1 MNDNSKK
8 RSNSFRKLFPNLF
21 FTHRSK
27 DKNTNKEYGTGH
39 KNVAELQANK
49 NQYQNPRTLVDK
61 NTFIQD
67 SDVTQER
74 IYENLSA
81 SHRSG
86 NDRIVDLSSNH
97 SSSSTLV
104 SDNVKKQIDFS
115 DQPKNEN
122 YYTTYMAR
130 PQVPPKPQGEIIQ
143 STSPRPQKLNDF
155 NTIQYPD
162 VYYHSLE
169 KLIDKITPL
178 DEIEI
183 YKASQAQANPASVGA
198 EIKRVSTK
206 FLISPKK
213 EAEVRTIQPTRAR
226 SLSLDKNNS
235 HNIPNQNDDL
245 ARNHDYVKKPY
256 NYSAP
261 TSPVAATQ
269 KRPNI
274 PKTVSPYGHVR
285 KTMLETEE
293 KRNSIS
299 RASLGNKSTPS
310 PRPQHL
316 DITIPT
322 SPRNNNGDNDKE
334 KTRQKIE
341 AFYWQKLKEL
351 KEKED
356 EQLLKQSL
364 DNIRI
369 SPQKF
374 NTVYSSSNCSTPS
387 SFVTEPKS
395 YSLPRGRDLNYNMAQ
410 PIYALPPFVR
420 GAPER
425 RTDSFIRNHTSDAD
439 TDIVYRQMRK
449 SSSRTTSPV
458 VNRQMPIFQRG
469 SLTPDGRH
477 NIYQPKRVSFEEQY
491 AKTSLSNNSEIP
503 KSVALDVKL
512 SNDSYKILSA
522 RNALFPGKIN
532 SSVTQD
538 YGTPPKP
545 PVRTTSV
552 DSVGKTY
559 KIINKNTAYLVRG
572 NHSVYSESES
582 GSEAGEIQKIL
593 QRPSHNEEDWHVD
606 GSRMDG
612 GLSDGEAGRVPPRGR
627 PSRRED
633 PRRHTLA
640 GNHLYLHPHH
650 PNQINSLEL
659 ERNAPVTTA
668 KNMPE
673 YATVTKYRDVNQKM
687 LDPRMRKHPLQRNY
701 PPTNN
706 ALLFE
711 DDPGVMSEVETA
723 STGFRRGGKQRSS
736 LPVVRTPSKTLER
749 PLGLVFL
756 QYRNETKRAL
766 LPNEITS
773 IDTVK
778 ALFVRSFP
786 KQLTMQYMESPMVK
800 IYIHDSSKDMFYEL
814 EDVRS
819 HLHDIRDRSV
829 LRLFESNDIGGGVF
843 PGAVGVGSVSMPAA
857 ATTCPTT
864 SNWDQEQSY
873 FSEPEIDSEYHHHV
887 HKSKVKAPAY
897 YMGTQAPS
905 TLPRGG
911 AIIRAFSPAAPP
923 VPADRVKPIT
933 TNVPTKPLRYAPGTG
948 SERCFPFADCPRVT
962 EQLYTITGDGY
973 VSSPERSASRPPYE
987 DPYYTQFLGQAART
1001 NITPLIDEEASDS
1014 VIIDDSYQLYGV
1026 NAITT
1031 APRPMPRPPFDA
1043 RLTTQVDDMQRLRV
1057 EKMER
1062 QLANL
1067 TGLVQKALQVPGATP
1082 APAAAPRQE
1091 FQTYQPRPATTDPV
1105 RFTSEERPPKLG
1117 RDRFQKSVSFE
1128 KSVSFSDDPPDMN
1141 SPKQHSP
1148 QHSADT
1154 KPAKPAIKSSTLPR
1168 TSSQERDRLKP
1179 APPPKPAGLVSQQLP
1194 LAPQRTYTLNVGPD
1208 FFNQLRMLQKQ
1219 SHDLRIET
1227 RNLRRSTLSQAIQ
1240 MRQLMADTIV
1250 KIGAIAASYC
1260 EHDPDS
1266 QLSREEEI
1274 YRQDMLLLENDL
1286 YELEATVERL
1296 RGQAA
1301 NRETRVN
1308 MADIERIAMVLSKSS
1323 KTVADWKLKF
1333 PILQDTMK
1341 VKLASEM
1348 EKVVRKE
1355 KMLEDEPERLE
1366 LALRRC
1372 KKLTGTLV
1380 TLKRLACVQ
1389 EQRLPITDG
1398 RTSSGSSQS
1407 SSLTAGPS
1415 SEEFTPESTCHL
1427 ATSHNKGTGGVIP
1440 IRTTTNR
1447 GTTDVRPE
1455 NALDALLD
1463 ELQTFAKPSERAA
1476 RTEGPLRRLH
1486 SYPSGSDTD
1495 ASPPV
1500 RARGQHPPKPP
1511 VPERHP
1517 ELLALAARRAPP
1529 PPPPRTTSRSPLASP
1544 TSPSS
1549 PRADSDSCRSNHE
1562 SNYDEKGN
1570 SRQAVL
1576 EQRHQELLKKQK
1588 ALQEQY
1594 ARLQMIHRSGPTM
1607 PPNVQLELKKTGS
1620 ESNLLT
1626 KMNLNL
1632 APATISG
1639 SMTHL
1644 AADSERKRNE
1654 ISDTEVL
1661 SPQSNKTPD
1670 AMPTTNKVYE
1680 TDIL

>member
-1 MNDNSKK
+1 MNDNKK
-8 RSNSFRKLFPNLF
+8 RTSSFRKIFPNLF
-21 FTHRSK
+21 FSHRSRDKSVNK
-27 DKNTNKEYGTGH
+27 DFENGKKI
-39 KNVAELQANK
+39 AESKTNK
-49 NQYQNPRTLVDK
+49 NQYQNPRKILDTETK
-61 NTFIQD
+61 IQE
-67 SDVTQER
+67 TEYTNER
-74 IYENLSA
+74 IYENLSMTY
-81 SHRSG
+81 SQ
-86 NDRIVDLSSNH
+86 NNH
-97 SSSSTLV
+97 SADISSDNSSGSTLI
-104 SDNVKKQIDFS
+104 SQNLSNKPGIPDPN
-115 DQPKNEN
+115 KNEKV
-122 YYTTYMAR
+122 YVSYIAR
-130 PQVPPKPQGEIIQ
+130 PQVPPKPQSEILHPSQ
-143 STSPRPQKLNDF
+143 PKNETLSCVERTQF
-155 NTIQYPD
+155 PD

-169 KLIDKITPL
+169 KITDRISPF

-183 YKASQAQANPASVGA
+183 YKASQAQGNPASVGA

-213 EAEVRTIQPTRAR
+213 EAEVRTIQPIRAR
-226 SLSLDKNNS
+226 SLSLDKDKTWNIQRPDDDS
-235 HNIPNQNDDL
+235 HFVKDI
-245 ARNHDYVKKPY
+245 KKPY
-256 NYSAP
+256 IYSAP
-261 TSPVAATQ
+261 TSPIAVTH

-274 PKTVSPYGHVR
+274 PKTVSPYEHVKR
-285 KTMLETEE
+285 TMIETEE

-299 RASLGNKSTPS
+299 RSNVRNKFINSPNQQHMGEARTP
-310 PRPQHL
+310 
-316 DITIPT
+316 TPT
-322 SPRNNNGDNDKE
+322 CEGETLKLENLNEKE
-334 KTRQKIE
+334 KTRQKVE

-351 KEKED
+351 KLKED
-356 EQLLKQSL
+356 EYYLRHSINSDLHSPSKYNTMYSRSYCNSPPNSL
-364 DNIRI
+364 TIE
-369 SPQKF
+369 
-374 NTVYSSSNCSTPS
+374 T
-387 SFVTEPKS
+387 KS
-395 YSLPRGRDLNYNMAQ
+395 RSLQRGRDLNCNMTQ
-410 PIYALPPFVR
+410 PIYALPLFTR

-425 RTDSFIRNHTSDAD
+425 RTDSFIRNRTIDTD
-439 TDIVYRQMRK
+439 TDIVYSHLRKLNSGTGSPIGYRQMATLQ
-449 SSSRTTSPV
+449 SGTFA
-458 VNRQMPIFQRG
+458 ME
-469 SLTPDGRH
+469 GR
-477 NIYQPKRVSFEEQY
+477 NCWPKRVSFEEQN
-491 AKTSLSNNSEIP
+491 KRRTSQKDSDIP
-503 KSVALDVKL
+503 KSAPLDIKL
-512 SNDSYKILSA
+512 SNDSYKLLNAQYAFNSSA
-522 RNALFPGKIN
+522 RKSDNSNALHRC
-532 SSVTQD
+532 
-538 YGTPPKP
+538 PPQP

-552 DSVGKTY
+552 GSIHNSN
-559 KIINKNTAYLVRG
+559 KILNKNTRLSG
-572 NHSVYSESES
+572 DSHSVYTESES
-582 GSEAGEIQKIL
+582 GSEAAEIEKIL
-593 QRPSHNEEDWHVD
+593 KDTRHYEEDWHGD
-606 GSRMDG
+606 GTRVEG
-612 GLSDGEAGRVPPRGR
+612 GMSDGESGRVLPRGR

-640 GNHLYLHPHH
+640 GNHLYVHPHH
-650 PNQINSLEL
+650 SNQIDAEDLEHCDH
-659 ERNAPVTTA
+659 ADTA
-668 KNMPE
+668 MNMPE
-673 YATVTKYRDVNQKM
+673 YATVTKFRDARQKI
-687 LDPRMRKHPLQRNY
+687 LDPRTRKPPLPRNY
-701 PPTNN
+701 PAGNN

-819 HLHDIRDRSV
+819 HLRDIRDRSV
-829 LRLFESNDIGGGVF
+829 LRLFESNDIGGGSF
-843 PGAVGVGSVSMPAA
+843 PGAMGVGSVSMPTGVGACAA
-857 ATTCPTT
+857 A
-864 SNWDQEQSY
+864 SNWDQEQNY

-897 YMGTQAPS
+897 YMGTPAPS

-911 AIIRAFSPAAPP
+911 SMLRAFSPAAPP
-923 VPADRVKPIT
+923 VPADRVNTIPT
-933 TNVPTKPLRYAPGTG
+933 TVPTKPLRSYVPGTG
-948 SERCFPFADCPRVT
+948 SERCFPFAAADCPRMT
-962 EQLYTITGDGY
+962 EQLYSVTGLAGDGY
-973 VSSPERSASRPPYE
+973 ASSPERSVSRPPYE
-987 DPYYTQFLGQAART
+987 DPYYTQFLGPTAGRA
-1001 NITPLIDEEASDS
+1001 NIAPVINEEASET
-1014 VIIDDSYQLYGV
+1014 VIVDDTYQLYGI

-1043 RLTTQVDDMQRLRV
+1043 RLNTQADDMQRLRV

-1067 TGLVQKALQVPGATP
+1067 TGLVQKALQVPGTAP
-1082 APAAAPRQE
+1082 PAAAPRQE
-1091 FQTYQPRPATTDPV
+1091 FQTYQPRPATQDPV
-1105 RFTSEERPPKLG
+1105 RFSSHERPPKLG

-1148 QHSADT
+1148 QHS
-1154 KPAKPAIKSSTLPR
+1154 
-1168 TSSQERDRLKP
+1168 ERDRLKP
-1179 APPPKPAGLVSQQLP
+1179 APPPKPAGLVGQQLP

-1208 FFNQLRMLQKQ
+1208 FFNQLRVLQKQ

-1240 MRQLMADTIV
+1240 MRQLMAETIV
-1250 KIGAIAASYC
+1250 KIGALAASFC

-1266 QLSREEEI
+1266 QLTREEEI

-1389 EQRLPITDG
+1389 EQRLPIADG
-1398 RTSSGSSQS
+1398 RISPVSSQS
-1407 SSLTAGPS
+1407 SSLTTGPAS
-1415 SEEFTPESTCHL
+1415 DEFIPETTCHL
-1427 ATSHNKGTGGVIP
+1427 PTSHNKGPGSVVP
-1440 IRTTTNR
+1440 VRTTANR

-1463 ELQTFAKPSERAA
+1463 ELQTFSKPAERSG
-1476 RTEGPLRRLH
+1476 RGDGPLRRLH

-1517 ELLALAARRAPP
+1517 ELLAMAARRAPP

-1549 PRADSDSCRSNHE
+1549 PPQADSDSCRSNSDANH
-1562 SNYDEKGN
+1562 DEKGN
-1570 SRQAVL
+1570 TRQAIL

-1594 ARLQMIHRSGPTM
+1594 ARLQMIHRSGPTL
-1607 PPNVQLELKKTGS
+1607 PPNVQLDLKKTGS
-1620 ESNLLT
+1620 ESNLLS

-1632 APATISG
+1632 APTNISG

-1644 AADSERKRNE
+1644 AADSDRKINDINASE
-1654 ISDTEVL
+1654 IHNSQLPKTSDAL
-1661 SPQSNKTPD
+1661 
-1670 AMPTTNKVYE
+1670 ATTNKVYE